1 MDKIEQL
8 YKLYIE
14 KGLITSETSLEDFA
28 NANKDI
34 QGKLYELGKTEGLF
48 VTTGLNDFQSAW
60 APAPAKTLDPA
71 DVDPTVVSLSDTGSG
86 LVDGSLESQPIDIT
100 KKIISTLKGR
110 KYDKD
115 TDSYVESNEQNT
127 VFGMKEEEGVAFLSG
142 MFEGTGIEFEEGV
155 IGRVSDLSISSIY
168 QALEA
173 VDVKLGG
180 EMITLNFDTSDPDVV
195 SKNVKDLES
204 FISKNKKLIN
214 IDAWE
219 KSKLAS
225 KNLTKKWVD
234 GNVDVKKAENK
245 YGTEIL
251 DNKDLFTDVEE
262 TYSMSGGVGLG
273 GAVIRKTRIV
283 SPYKEE
289 IATAVKSLKEI
300 HPDVSDNVIK
310 ENAKKVVRNQLYNSK
325 ITEAK
330 YLARENFIK
339 KSDDRDAA
347 QASLYVG
354 SLLLKEDEGKAFNTN
369 SKKLQ
374 ITTES
379 LVELDSAEGT
389 LFNVLNQGSST
400 EEQDT
405 ELKNIVVKYNIAL
418 DDKNTKRVKLKS
430 GKEISENYFILA
442 TELNDAKKG
451 VYADFKE
458 SSDKQQLNINNI
470 EDISMS
476 MDAASKNYDLIDK
489 YSANIALG
497 FSDIAVGIA
506 YLGTKGAAEVLS
518 LQPEQKKK
526 IDAAAVRYSMA
537 TQDFRQS
544 FSRDISF
551 DSAFSSPSNFGSFVG
566 QEISNQIPILVSM
579 MATGGAASYVVGAS
593 SAGSKMM
600 DMQTEIANGTAEYSD
615 GEIWLKSAGFGIT
628 EGVFEGLTTVKALG
642 RAKSRWIN
650 NSKDQVV
657 DNSTKTFFREK
668 YKGLIY
674 EPLIEAGGEVLTT
687 GSQNLIDGKPFTQD
701 MAHAGF
707 SGYGFGLLFSAVPF
721 MKGMYNSKFS
731 SYESLAKARALQGE
745 ISDITK
751 QWNNATTDA
760 AMISLEKQMADL
772 SNQLADVVKKQQNIV
787 DNNLTENAAN
797 GITEVTRLQLDLQN
811 KANEIAETDGL
822 TDDQKTSQINAL
834 KPRFDALQ
842 QIKEKALKDES
853 MLKNETEFIAFE
865 ALNKESY
872 DGFITEAANQLSDER
887 HGKDAPIEDVKRR
900 AYNLFFGDK
909 VRTQNNKQ
917 SSSKGVFSGDFRSF
931 ETVADAIDYINNQQ
945 NLSPEVKEEAK
956 KGLEGG
962 NDGVAVREF
971 DGRKRKTTIAVI
983 ENQVLNQK
991 LNVRSHE
998 VNHQAMWEIF
1008 KNPENDGAFK
1018 AISDQLLKTL
1028 KQVDSK
1034 LYDELIKSIG
1044 DEIDSPLEV
1053 VAKFTEKVAANKIA
1067 FNKSQKAKGIA
1078 GLFGVMIQK
1087 QFKGAYDFDFKGEND
1102 IFNFVVGLGQK
1113 ISDGKLTIED
1123 IKAAREGKL
1132 ISGLIKNAE
1141 KVKSEE
1147 KTTVLA
1153 STAVKSI
1160 ADLNAEL
1167 EELID
1172 NEYEIDEGDFESQK
1186 SNLEFKI
1193 KQALKKEKETPK
1205 KPTAKKEGPTREKI
1219 SKEVRT
1225 DNLGPND
1232 PRSKEIMDAY
1242 DKGMTSIERAK
1253 YTAKDPLP
1261 AALENKLLPLF
1272 KGYINTIVNQ
1282 AFMQTKEEGFSKQD
1296 AIRVMEDN
1304 VLAAIR
1310 TFNPSVNKDLAGYVK
1325 KYGVQTRKSDMF
1337 KDVNKEYAED
1347 LSAASDITSENT
1359 FYENNTESSGLK
1371 ESTQKMIKAT
1381 SFGPIS
1387 DPAILEAVE
1396 NVIEVKETERPNF
1409 KSLNNKYFDKVSEVI
1424 FGISGKK
1431 TRGNAS
1437 LKYDKSGGS
1446 SEANSLQNVFKN
1458 DNDVRKFIKTMPDY
1472 NIATKETVINEQ
1484 GEIIDVSRDTYGRSI
1499 GINPKVLAIF
1509 YDKVEGAIPGI
1520 SSPNGRSLGQTTQT
1534 DVYKLKPEFTGN
1546 ISPASVAKLQSLIG
1560 VNKGTLSIPIKGE
1573 ARTEFGSILTGLT
1586 KMYIDNVINTVGR
1599 SKLDTNQAK
1608 ADLGA
1613 GKSSLMF
1620 SKVSSSYNA
1629 ITGLNTDMDFN
1640 DKSKVNKLKASI
1652 FNVLEGFNEEDFV
1665 KYIIPLASKGYNYK
1679 WKTIDGSAKLV
1690 EDSKNNRNVVFEGRF
1705 DFFKSYN
1712 NHRRSIGLKTIKYK
1726 SYDRAITYL
1735 DVKNIKRNTTLA
1747 VIKNQSVKGLNSGKF
1762 FETINERILI
1772 AKDQREGLKR
1782 ILKALRKYNS
1792 ENKTDTTFIPMVF
1805 AMMNSNTNG
1814 LIRTAA
1820 LPKWI
1825 MYVEGLK
1832 DSDYVY
1838 EHSQTASDTL
1848 VELMKA
1854 VYNSKTDADFE
1865 AAFEKIME
1873 NFDIA
1878 IIPSDQNAIVNTT
1891 MKMNGPRESGKKSD
1905 YSSSLVYPAKNG
1917 LPIRYDQ
1924 ANKKLGANISLA
1936 SITEFSKNNNLEKV
1950 LNLSKSKTKAS
1961 KSNNNALPS
1970 SINYSKNKNI
1980 TIQESID
1987 ALAKTD
1993 KALDNARKLDAPVKK
2008 IRVFDFDDTLAQTKS
2023 NVLYT
2028 MPDGTEGKIDA
2039 ATFAKEA
2046 GNMEAEGAVWDFSEF
2061 SKVVDGKKG
2070 PLFEVAK
2077 IIADKRGTDDVFVLT
2092 ARPAN
2097 AAGPIKE
2104 FLASMGL
2111 DIPVGNITGL
2121 GDGAPQ
2127 AKAGWIMG
2135 KAAEGYND
2143 FYFADDHTGNVEAVK
2158 DVLSQ
2163 IDVKSKVQLAKVKFS
2178 KNLDLDFNKIIEN
2191 KTGIASYK
2199 EFAAV
2204 KAALRGQKKGRFY
2217 FFIPPSAE
2225 DFVGLLYYTLGKG
2238 KVGDAQMKWYKDNLL
2253 NPYARAIE
2261 SITRDR
2267 NSLGRDFLALKK
2279 DLKIIPKNLKKK
2291 TKNSDFTREQ
2301 AVRIYIWNQLG
2312 EDIPGLSKL
2321 DLVELVDIVNSDP
2334 QLKLFAQEVMKL
2346 NKGRAYTK
2354 PTNGWVAGTITTDL
2368 LESLNTTGRKDY
2380 LSQWQQNVD
2389 VIFSEKNLNKMEA
2402 AYGKSYRVAM
2412 ENILHR
2418 METGRN
2424 RNFGVDT
2431 LTGRFTDWINASTA
2445 GIMFFNTRSAV
2456 LQTISAINFINFSDN
2471 NVLAAGKAFANQPQ
2485 YWSDF
2490 KKLFNSDFL
2499 TQRRDGLKI
2508 DINESDIADI
2518 ARENGVRGVIGR
2530 LLKLGFLPTQI
2541 ADSFAIASGGA
2552 TFYRNRI
2559 KSLVKGGM
2567 DPIAAE
2573 KQAMRDFRETAEES
2587 QQSSRPDKISQQQ
2600 AGSLGRI
2607 VLAFANTPAQYA
2619 RLMKKAAS
2627 DLKNGRGDAKTNLSK
2642 ILYYGVAQNLLF
2654 NALQQALFAISFGDD
2669 DDEELE
2675 NKAINIANGMVDS
2688 VARGTGL
2695 YGAAFSVVKN
2705 ASIKLYKQTQEKNP
2719 KYEDI
2724 ALELLKISPPIS
2736 SKIQKIRS
2744 AGRSASWE
2752 MESMKT
2758 KGFSLDNP
2766 AYLAA
2771 GNVVSSVFNIPL
2783 DRVIKK
2789 VENLKNASDSEIE
2802 TYKRIALLAGWADW
2816 ELGIDSKPKE
2826 KKKKSNSKKART
2838 TSRTTSR
2845 TSTRN

>member
-86 LVDGSLESQPIDIT
+86 LVDGSLESVTEVVINSKSRDAIIQEIFGGKSYLQKEELSGFNQGVQSVIKNNEQFVQQVADRFNGINYSSQDDHDLDGLDSFAKKNPDKPVFVYDEGSDGLNYKDSLENIITLYKKYNSLKKRSTSEKGISYEEVKAKEKIEKQFNADYDIHMGRFKTTNSNVEFITT
-100 KKIISTLKGR
+100 KDLSKKRLNYKGKEVRQEIVKDKELK
-110 KYDKD
+110 
-115 TDSYVESNEQNT
+115 TVVDSY
-127 VFGMKEEEGVAFLSG
+127 
-142 MFEGTGIEFEEGV
+142 
-155 IGRVSDLSISSIY
+155 
-168 QALEA
+168 
-173 VDVKLGG
+173 
-180 EMITLNFDTSDPDVV
+180 
-195 SKNVKDLES
+195 
-204 FISKNKKLIN
+204 
-214 IDAWE
+214 
-219 KSKLAS
+219 
-225 KNLTKKWVD
+225 
-234 GNVDVKKAENK
+234 
-245 YGTEIL
+245 
-251 DNKDLFTDVEE
+251 
-262 TYSMSGGVGLG
+262 
-273 GAVIRKTRIV
+273 
-283 SPYKEE
+283 
-289 IATAVKSLKEI
+289 
-300 HPDVSDNVIK
+300 
-310 ENAKKVVRNQLYNSK
+310 
-325 ITEAK
+325 
-330 YLARENFIK
+330 
-339 KSDDRDAA
+339 
-347 QASLYVG
+347 
-354 SLLLKEDEGKAFNTN
+354 
-369 SKKLQ
+369 
-374 ITTES
+374 
-379 LVELDSAEGT
+379 
-389 LFNVLNQGSST
+389 
-400 EEQDT
+400 
-405 ELKNIVVKYNIAL
+405 
-418 DDKNTKRVKLKS
+418 
-430 GKEISENYFILA
+430 
-442 TELNDAKKG
+442 ND
-451 VYADFKE
+451 
-458 SSDKQQLNINNI
+458 
-470 EDISMS
+470 
-476 MDAASKNYDLIDK
+476 
-489 YSANIALG
+489 
-497 FSDIAVGIA
+497 
-506 YLGTKGAAEVLS
+506 
-518 LQPEQKKK
+518 
-526 IDAAAVRYSMA
+526 
-537 TQDFRQS
+537 
-544 FSRDISF
+544 
-551 DSAFSSPSNFGSFVG
+551 FGSFYLSPK
-566 QEISNQIPILVSM
+566 E
-579 MATGGAASYVVGAS
+579 
-593 SAGSKMM
+593 
-600 DMQTEIANGTAEYSD
+600 TEIHELNNKLKDPSLKNRKEVEAKIKELRSSD
-615 GEIWLKSAGFGIT
+615 GEELYDPVTGRVYNLDRDDNVPAQLIKSYEKSEKLAAKQDVDYLKDLSFDKQTKLIGAAKDLYSILSDEEYVSKKGGFGS
-628 EGVFEGLTTVKALG
+628 
-642 RAKSRWIN
+642 AK
-650 NSKDQVV
+650 KFTLD
-657 DNSTKTFFREK
+657 TLK
-668 YKGLIY
+668 Y
-674 EPLIEAGGEVLTT
+674 
-687 GSQNLIDGKPFTQD
+687 
-701 MAHAGF
+701 
-707 SGYGFGLLFSAVPF
+707 
-721 MKGMYNSKFS
+721 
-731 SYESLAKARALQGE
+731 
-745 ISDITK
+745 
-751 QWNNATTDA
+751 
-760 AMISLEKQMADL
+760 
-772 SNQLADVVKKQQNIV
+772 IV
-787 DNNLTENAAN
+787 DNNKL
-797 GITEVTRLQLDLQN
+797 
-811 KANEIAETDGL
+811 
-822 TDDQKTSQINAL
+822 
-834 KPRFDALQ
+834 P
-842 QIKEKALKDES
+842 ES
-853 MLKNETEFIAFE
+853 L
-865 ALNKESY
+865 
-872 DGFITEAANQLSDER
+872 
-887 HGKDAPIEDVKRR
+887 
-900 AYNLFFGDK
+900 
-909 VRTQNNKQ
+909 
-917 SSSKGVFSGDFRSF
+917 
-931 ETVADAIDYINNQQ
+931 
-945 NLSPEVKEEAK
+945 
-956 KGLEGG
+956 KGLEGLLSKKG
-962 NDGVAVREF
+962 SSDSFYNLAPELGSIFNNTLNDYLEVNRAIKTNTNILTSTEKEYFNEFLDSTMNKFGLDINTKAERQEDVYSLLKESGFTDESVNKLSKGVINPKTGEAAKNVGQVIARGVPDLAMFVAEVAVFKGLTGNGIARLGKASSNLINKAYNGNKYVTTASKAIIPALVEGLEF
-971 DGRKRKTTIAVI
+971 SGTTAMTNALRGEDESIAQSGLAGFSMGIGGKLTRGFFSELTKGLGKTSIPGKLADFSIVRGIGDSKVVNAAYNSFTSASGGAGAYISGNILLDPVDFEYNRIGETYLEEGAKMFLLGKLQKGMKSPKASISRVYENYQADILAFNNLNPTAYKSSKILEISTDNIKKPTENSNEEIRIAWQKSTNKVIKKLIKKEITQEQANEELFQIDGARKSLEVQVGINQAKEVIKQSIKDGNSVSEGEQYIIGKKLKNGGVKNLTVKDFDKLSKMSPESIAINSGVEFNPNNVEQAKNTLDLASKINSILNGETSYISSKLGQSMSTGTSVNEFKSNSEKSKQKIFNFLVERIEANNIIEALDKVSTDNLNEDQIKQLNLQKQRAKNNTDLYYEGGVVYDNLQSELKGETWSLINADYIKYVKENGNEGKVVLHKTTEDYNKFVSKKDAGSTAFFDPATGERHINIQRSLEIKDPFTVIHEETHHVLKSVLKKDGKVTNEGIEIIDALINGLEAGDAKLLREEVASRYGVDDKGKVSPKKDWYEENLTVFTELVKAKKILKGNNSEKGLFDFAV
-983 ENQVLNQK
+983 VLKNK
-991 LNVRSHE
+991 
-998 VNHQAMWEIF
+998 IF
-1008 KNPENDGAFK
+1008 KN
-1018 AISDQLLKTL
+1018 L
-1028 KQVDSK
+1028 
-1034 LYDELIKSIG
+1034 
-1044 DEIDSPLEV
+1044 EINGETP
-1053 VAKFTEKVAANKIA
+1053 
-1067 FNKSQKAKGIA
+1067 A
-1078 GLFGVMIQK
+1078 GLLNMLEGF
-1087 QFKGAYDFDFKGEND
+1087 ARGEKA
-1102 IFNFVVGLGQK
+1102 V
-1113 ISDGKLTIED
+1113 
-1123 IKAAREGKL
+1123 IKAAYEFANRKEKEVPNEGKGEQVFSKKDVENL
-1132 ISGLIKNAE
+1132 E
-1141 KVKSEE
+1141 VR
-1147 KTTVLA
+1147 
-1153 STAVKSI
+1153 
-1160 ADLNAEL
+1160 L

-1172 NEYEIDEGDFESQK
+1172 NEYEMDEGDFESQK

-1193 KQALKKEKETPK
+1193 KQAKAKEVKPIGEVSK
-1205 KPTAKKEGPTREKI
+1205 KPSVKKEGPTREKI

-1387 DPAILEAVE
+1387 DPAVLEAVE

-1458 DNDVRKFIKTMPDY
+1458 DNDVKKFIKTMPDY

-1509 YDKVEGAIPGI
+1509 YDKVEGAIPGV

-1599 SKLDTNQAK
+1599 SKLETNQAK

-1620 SKVSSSYNA
+1620 STGRYKENLEKNNIDSKKIFEGWNAEKSLSGSEDEFKVFSKRFESDVEKLLKYLPAGYRPSNFIGVYSTDIIYKKLKGGKEYTGSEKNVFSERIKKLQEIAKKAGEKAGGGKIGFGSPSSE
-1629 ITGLNTDMDFN
+1629 IGDTLNKVENSFSKKGISNIKQKNKKYEKSFEEMWVSFYKASKKDPSLIPIISMFLNGSNYDVAHPQRRGANIFGYQIGVKPMENNKGQTRTFEYEHALPSNQAADLIFDKMI
-1640 DKSKVNKLKASI
+1640 KSKNQKDFKKYLK
-1652 FNVLEGFNEEDFV
+1652 DF
-1665 KYIIPLASKGYNYK
+1665 GDNYK
-1679 WKTIDGSAKLV
+1679 I
-1690 EDSKNNRNVVFEGRF
+1690 
-1705 DFFKSYN
+1705 
-1712 NHRRSIGLKTIKYK
+1712 
-1726 SYDRAITYL
+1726 
-1735 DVKNIKRNTTLA
+1735 
-1747 VIKNQSVKGLNSGKF
+1747 
-1762 FETINERILI
+1762 I
-1772 AKDQREGLKR
+1772 AL
-1782 ILKALRKYNS
+1782 
-1792 ENKTDTTFIPMVF
+1792 
-1805 AMMNSNTNG
+1805 
-1814 LIRTAA
+1814 
-1820 LPKWI
+1820 
-1825 MYVEGLK
+1825 GLK
-1832 DSDYVY
+1832 DNLKV
-1838 EHSQTASDTL
+1838 T
-1848 VELMKA
+1848 
-1854 VYNSKTDADFE
+1854 
-1865 AAFEKIME
+1865 
-1873 NFDIA
+1873 
-1878 IIPSDQNAIVNTT
+1878 NA
-1891 MKMNGPRESGKKSD
+1891 GYGKSM
-1905 YSSSLVYPAKNG
+1905 PKNWKNWWD
-1917 LPIRYDQ
+1917 RY
-1924 ANKKLGANISLA
+1924 
-1936 SITEFSKNNNLEKV
+1936 
-1950 LNLSKSKTKAS
+1950 LN
-1961 KSNNNALPS
+1961 P
-1970 SINYSKNKNI
+1970 
-1980 TIQESID
+1980 
-1987 ALAKTD
+1987 
-1993 KALDNARKLDAPVKK
+1993 
-2008 IRVFDFDDTLAQTKS
+2008 
-2023 NVLYT
+2023 
-2028 MPDGTEGKIDA
+2028 
-2039 ATFAKEA
+2039 
-2046 GNMEAEGAVWDFSEF
+2046 
-2061 SKVVDGKKG
+2061 
-2070 PLFEVAK
+2070 EVAK
-2077 IIADKRGTDDVFVLT
+2077 IDGGIDPFSILVTNKKGELITLSESAGWVDSSGKKLEQYQIDFYKNKSKIAKINNEKLPKSQRLDEGSTTEQVFSVM
-2092 ARPAN
+2092 RRIDN
-2097 AAGPIKE
+2097 EQNQAASEQFMSKDLDKE
-2104 FLASMGL
+2104 F
-2111 DIPVGNITGL
+2111 
-2121 GDGAPQ
+2121 
-2127 AKAGWIMG
+2127 
-2135 KAAEGYND
+2135 ND
-2143 FYFADDHTGNVEAVK
+2143 
-2158 DVLSQ
+2158 
-2163 IDVKSKVQLAKVKFS
+2163 
-2178 KNLDLDFNKIIEN
+2178 IIEN

-2199 EFAAV
+2199 EFARV
-2204 KAALRGQKKGRFY
+2204 KAEVRGKKKGRFNL
-2217 FFIPPSAE
+2217 FIPPSAE

-2301 AVRIYIWNQLG
+2301 AVRIYIWNKLG

-2559 KSLVKGGM
+2559 KSLIKGGM
-2567 DPIAAE
+2567 DPVAAE
-2573 KQAMRDFRETAEES
+2573 KQAMMDFRETAEES

-2669 DDEELE
+2669 ADDEELE
-2675 NKAINIANGMVDS
+2675 NKTINIANGMVDS

-2695 YGAAFSVVKN
+2695 YGVAFSVVKN

-2783 DRVIKK
+2783 DRVIEK

-2826 KKKKSNSKKART
+2826 KKKDKSTKNKRINKYIVRDK
-2838 TSRTTSR
+2838 
-2845 TSTRN
+2845 